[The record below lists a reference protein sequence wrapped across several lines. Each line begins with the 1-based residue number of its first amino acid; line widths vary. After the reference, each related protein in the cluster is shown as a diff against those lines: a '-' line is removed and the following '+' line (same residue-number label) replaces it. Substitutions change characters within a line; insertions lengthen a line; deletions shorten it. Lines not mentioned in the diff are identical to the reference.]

1 MDELVP
7 SMRHSAAALAAVLCA
22 AAWKPGS
29 AAPCG
34 GALVWLEA
42 PVTQR
47 ILDVAV
53 ANLAALEPESLTL
66 AVYCSLWGN
75 DAYGG
80 SGSVMA
86 SADIL
91 AALSGNGTR
100 PVKFLARMDDTST
113 EGCPAVS
120 GRAMDSEDPTES
132 STAKSLSGADIAT
145 LACAS
150 EPNTWKNGTWSNCCP
165 SGAFLDDSRKA
176 ACSEPI
182 GQQVSEFYDFGI
194 MPYANLQYVQDYLDE
209 HYSNHFAASIVPMF
223 RPDPDGTH
231 DGWMAIDSVNWRA
244 QDSDCAAFP
253 TVGLYVSD
261 GA

>member
-1 MDELVP
+1 MRQRGAGLV
-7 SMRHSAAALAAVLCA
+7 AALYAVALRY
-22 AAWKPGS
+22 GS

-34 GALVWLEA
+34 NTLVWLEK

-66 AVYCSLWGN
+66 AVYCSLWG
-75 DAYGG
+75 DGAYGG

-113 EGCPAVS
+113 EGCPADVI
-120 GRAMDSEDPTES
+120 GRAMDSEDPAES
-132 STAKSLSGADIAT
+132 SAAKALDSVAT

-150 EPNTWKNGTWSNCCP
+150 SPNTWKNGSWSNCCP
-165 SGAFLDDSRKA
+165 SGASLDSSKRA
-176 ACSEPI
+176 ACDEPI

-194 MPYANLQYVQDYLDE
+194 KPYSSVAYVQSYLGD
-209 HYSNHFAASIVPMF
+209 HFSDHFAASMVPMF
-223 RPDPDGTH
+223 RPDPDHLH
-231 DGWMAIDSVNWRA
+231 DGWMAPDSAQWRA
-244 QDSDCAAFP
+244 QDSHCTAFP

-261 GA
+261 GE